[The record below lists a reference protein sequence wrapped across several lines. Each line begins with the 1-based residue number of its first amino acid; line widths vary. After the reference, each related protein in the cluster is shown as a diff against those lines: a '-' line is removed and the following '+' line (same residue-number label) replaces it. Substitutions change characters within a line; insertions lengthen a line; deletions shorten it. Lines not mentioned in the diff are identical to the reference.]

1 MKIGYVTVSDR
12 VMRDG
17 CRVGYLY
24 REQPD
29 SEDDSGWR
37 VFAGD
42 ETQQYADDPNNF
54 ALYNATTLI
63 ALEPALA
70 SILTRDYPAAFERA
84 GESSDFVEVEAPGA
98 DGAR

>member
-1 MKIGYVTVSDR
+1 MKIGYVTVSNR

-24 REQPD
+24 REQPG
-29 SEDDSGWR
+29 SEGDSGWR

-54 ALYNATTLI
+54 ALYHATTLI
-63 ALEPALA
+63 ALEPDLS
-70 SILTRDYPAAFERA
+70 SILTRGYPVAFERS
-84 GESSDFVEVEAPGA
+84 GESRDFVEVNAPES
-98 DGAR
+98 